1 MKLSH
6 VLVVAGGLLAAATAS
21 FADDNSATLG
31 DRLANGSMSQQQFQ
45 QLIQFTGLSAEEAKT
60 QTLDEVVSQRWQ
72 DN

>member
-6 VLVVAGGLLAAATAS
+6 VLVIAGGLLAAATAS
-21 FADDNSATLG
+21 FADSSSVTLG
-31 DRLANGSMSQQQFQ
+31 DRLANGSMSERQFE

-72 DN
+72 DD

>member
-6 VLVVAGGLLAAATAS
+6 VLVIAGGLLAAGTAS
-21 FADDNSATLG
+21 FADDTSATLG
-31 DRLANGSMSQQQFQ
+31 DRLANGSMSQSQFQ

-60 QTLDEVVSQRWQ
+60 RTLDEVVSQRWQ